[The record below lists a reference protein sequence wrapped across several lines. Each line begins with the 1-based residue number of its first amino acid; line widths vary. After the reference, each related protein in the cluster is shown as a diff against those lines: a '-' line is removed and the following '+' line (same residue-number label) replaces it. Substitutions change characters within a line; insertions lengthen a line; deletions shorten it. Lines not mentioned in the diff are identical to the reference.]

1 MAYPRSK
8 SLFEKKEHQTFDEAL
23 VANFKTLMAMKKEVP
38 YLKNMKFHQTAL
50 NAGDVKSSF
59 KGRGIEFE
67 EVRPYYFSD
76 DVRDIDWRVT
86 ARKNQPYTKL
96 YALEKDQN
104 VYVWLDLSEDMY
116 FGTKKCLKSV
126 TASKVAAL
134 VGWFALSYKNR
145 FGLAIYS
152 GNKTYLFDA
161 RSGQEYFLSLLKEIE
176 KKSIENLHTQEKRE
190 KKEESLKLFE
200 QKAGKNSIL
209 FLIGNFDLNNQKLI
223 KEMSFLMRQRE
234 VYVAQIV
241 DALEVLPPPE
251 GKYLAEFLSQKVLI
265 SNTGADFEKMYQNY
279 FENKHQALKD
289 LTLKYGGQ
297 YRLIRSDLPIA
308 EQLNPL

>member
-1 MAYPRSK
+1 MVKARIQ
-8 SLFEKKEHQTFDEAL
+8 SLFEKKDHQVFDEAL
-23 VANFKTLMAMKKEVP
+23 VPSFKTLMNMKKNVP
-38 YLKNMKFHQTAL
+38 YLKNIKFHQTAL

-76 DVRDIDWRVT
+76 DIRDIDWRVT

-104 VYVWLDLSEDMY
+104 VYVWLDLSENMY

-126 TASKVAAL
+126 TAAKVAAL
-134 VGWFALSYKNR
+134 VGWFTLSYKNR
-145 FGLAIYS
+145 FGLAIYTGS
-152 GNKTYLFDA
+152 KTYLFEA

-176 KKSIENLHTQEKRE
+176 KKSIENLDVKQKGEKPE
-190 KKEESLKLFE
+190 ASLKLFE

-209 FLIGNFDLNNQKLI
+209 FLIGNFDLDNQKLI
-223 KEMSFLMRQRE
+223 KEMSLLMRQRE
-234 VYVAQIV
+234 VYITQIA

-251 GKYLAEFLSQKVLI
+251 GNYLAEFLSQKVLV
-265 SNTGADFEKMYQNY
+265 SNTGSDFEKMYQNY

-289 LTLKYGGQ
+289 LALKYGGQ